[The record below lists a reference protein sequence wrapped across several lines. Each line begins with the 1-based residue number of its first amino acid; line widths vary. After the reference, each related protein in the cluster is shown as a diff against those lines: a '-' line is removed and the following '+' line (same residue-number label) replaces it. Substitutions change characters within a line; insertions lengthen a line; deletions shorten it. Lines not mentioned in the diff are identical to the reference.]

1 MTDCLTGQR
10 QYAHARPD
18 DPLMHSA
25 NDSAQ
30 VQEHEAHPPLP
41 HGPVAPQPRRASRC
55 RSPGALH
62 DYIGLHCA
70 PDDIFG
76 THRRSTKISTSLS
89 APLRPSS
96 SIART
101 GASGRGRSDDAR
113 MVIIVSERLNRPD
126 FGLSSTE
133 PPLLTRG

>member
-25 NDSAQ
+25 RDSAQ
-30 VQEHEAHPPLP
+30 LQEHEAHPPLP
-41 HGPVAPQPRRASRC
+41 TDPSLHSRGVLPAVDRPAP
-55 RSPGALH
+55 LH

-76 THRRSTKISTSLS
+76 THRMDSSAGKATVSKVPANASTS
-89 APLRPSS
+89 PRPC
-96 SIART
+96 T
-101 GASGRGRSDDAR
+101 
-113 MVIIVSERLNRPD
+113 
-126 FGLSSTE
+126 F
-133 PPLLTRG
+133 